1 MPVGNP
7 FGDLFAK
14 SPIRPIQQHMAVAH
28 EAANKLLPFLQAVV
42 AGEWEQAKAV
52 RAEILEL
59 EKEGD
64 RMKKNIRLSLPRSLF
79 LPVPRSDLLELL
91 TMQDKIPNAVE
102 DVTGLMLRRRMR
114 FPKPMRASLLEYGAA
129 CVAASAQAQ
138 RAIEELDELLEVGF
152 SGREVE
158 IVEGMIK
165 ELDRIEAIADERA
178 EVFYGWLYQIEKD
191 LPPIDA
197 MFMYRAI
204 ELLGSI
210 ADSAERVGHRLQI
223 LIAR

>member
-7 FGDLFAK
+7 FSDLFAK
-14 SPIRPIQQHMAVAH
+14 SPIRPIQRHMAVAH
-28 EAANKLLPFLQAVV
+28 EAAEKLLPFLQAAV
-42 AGEWEQAKAV
+42 AGDWNAARSLRGEIVALEQ
-52 RAEILEL
+52 
-59 EKEGD
+59 EGD

-79 LPVPRSDLLELL
+79 LPVPRSDLLDLL

-165 ELDRIEAIADERA
+165 ELDRIEGIADDRA
-178 EVFYGWLYQIEKD
+178 EDFYARLYDVEKE
-191 LPPIDA
+191 LPPVDA

-210 ADSAERVGHRLQI
+210 ADAAERVGHRLQI